1 MLEAG
6 VPAGDLLAELDRR
19 RATEPDVHGA
29 RLFGLVYPTD
39 RDDVEDLVLEVQRR
53 YLFHN
58 ALNPFKFPEI
68 AALEREV
75 VEMTGSLLHLS
86 GDGGGT
92 MTSGGTESILMSM
105 LVNRE
110 RARARGI
117 ERPQILAP
125 RSAHPAYAKAAHYF
139 DMELVQVPLDA
150 SWRADLQAA
159 ARLVSP
165 DTAVVIASAFS
176 YPHGVMDPVAD
187 LAALAAEHGAGCHV
201 DACIGGFVLPFLE
214 RLGREIPPWDFRVDG
229 VTEISAD
236 VHKYGYVP
244 KGASVVLHRDPDW
257 STHQVFL
264 YDRWPA
270 GLYGSPAIGGA
281 RPAAPIAVA
290 WAVMRYLGVEGYTEL
305 MRAVMETTD
314 RVRTQVAAMSEVE
327 LVGDPIGPVLAMRP
341 AAASGGIDLYAV
353 GDVMDAKGWNLNRN
367 TDPAGLHL
375 MLSPAHARVVDDLIA
390 DLGDA
395 VAHHGESKGVTARY
409 S

>member
-1 MLEAG
+1 MDQVG
-6 VPAGDLLAELDRR
+6 VPANELLAELDRR

-29 RLFGLVYPTD
+29 RLFGLVYPTG

-75 VEMTGSLLHLS
+75 VTMTSDLLNLS
-86 GDGGGT
+86 GDGGGS

-125 RSAHPAYAKAAHYF
+125 HSAHPAYAKAAHYF
-139 DMELVQVPLDA
+139 GMEHVQVPIDA
-150 SWRADLQAA
+150 DWRADVAA
-159 ARLVSP
+159 AAKLIGPS
-165 DTAVVIASAFS
+165 TAVVVASAFT

-214 RLGREIPPWDFRVDG
+214 RLGHDVPPWDFRVDG

-244 KGASVVLHRDPDW
+244 KGASVVLHRDADW
-257 STHQVFL
+257 SQHQVFL
-264 YDRWPA
+264 YDQWPA
-270 GLYGSPAIGGA
+270 GIYGSPAIGGA

-290 WAVMRYLGVEGYTEL
+290 WAVMRYLGVDGYTEM
-305 MRAVMETTD
+305 MRGVMETAS
-314 RVRTQVAAMSEVE
+314 RVRAAVESIPEVE
-327 LVGDPIGPVLAMRP
+327 IVSAPIGPVLCMH
-341 AAASGGIDLYAV
+341 SESIDLYAV
-353 GDVMDAKGWNLNRN
+353 ADVMDAKGWNLNRN
-367 TDPAGLHL
+367 VEPRGVHL
-375 MLSPAHARVVDDLIA
+375 MLSPAHANVVDELIA
-390 DLGDA
+390 DLIDA
-395 VAHHGESKGVTARY
+395 VAHHGTAKDGQARY